1 MELDPVAELTVREI
15 ISDLGLIVVGW
26 YHSHPKFQ
34 PDPSVT
40 DINNQQQYQNLM
52 KDEVSGIEPFVGLI
66 VSTYDLKLP
75 SLESHHQWFNTRYYS
90 DGTRG
95 KKPFSIPMLL
105 ETSVGI
111 FSDIYHDVDA
121 FSSAINM
128 DFLVKKLLELDSDSE
143 SSLKNCIQSEIP
155 SNSNIDNKEKSIRK
169 MNSDGKKIPLG
180 PFEKDNAENSQNQR
194 NVLIS
199 KKRLNHRNVEKEV
212 VAGSNDHYQYQGDDF
227 ENDDIT
233 QPLILRIGVASEIEK
248 RKNQK
253 ELIGTLGQKRSR
265 NSGSESI
272 SMRNGQTNQ
281 GDTTSSMQV
290 PNLEKLTDDMSNQ
303 NQNKNE
309 VMKVDLE
316 NKEEVSDQGRN
327 HVAID
332 APLSTKEHSD
342 DEGSQYIFG
351 IKVPCS
357 SKKIQSS
364 TLSISD
370 KVPISFRAAGGSGY
384 LGEYLSIPLSTDGNL
399 NNISNSDNNND
410 NNDNNN
416 KNFNNDNNNN
426 DNKSNDYDGN
436 NRNDNID
443 KNGNN
448 SFGKESILCE
458 KISNSMNNGNK
469 TTDTIGKMKYNGKTE
484 IATSDDANVGRRSG
498 REIKCR
504 EIYVPEKEKKL
515 KISLPS
521 TSSSSST
528 VGIGSNVKV
537 AGIPKGKKLLI
548 SAKTSSSSHG
558 ISSREL
564 SKSKGILVEF
574 DEQNVV
580 SQKKQRISASA
591 LSHDFL
597 PSPPPLFLKA
607 GKGKILKR
615 NSNSE
620 TNSKSGSGT
629 SFSSTN
635 EKKSNRAITVNSSNS
650 SMKKSINQSKITPVP
665 RGSIKLSQKEAY
677 SQSDSSLSSLA
688 VASKDDDNRTVTI
701 DKRRKER
708 KLQVQKNINF
718 TKKDK
723 NSVQPKNKDES
734 FFDEKNVHSQIEN
747 GNETE
752 LLKRRRKGSVSKS
765 SIDVNSKEL
774 KDMQVEGNI
783 ANKGP
788 KREIEELNKNISM
801 LQKLQSSGN
810 SSEKGRILLCSIH
823 PNFRFLLL
831 GIVSLGF
838 YYAGNPRRMDLN
850 EIWRDGIF
858 RSEKL
863 KGSIRVWA
871 CKLSTSLSSTEKLI
885 DDIIDF
891 LLSCWLDSDEEVSKM
906 PKIGISVKRKKAA
919 VCLHDG
925 GNCHASHPHSHNVS
939 LQQKFLIYKE
949 DRGEIKVTKKRKKK
963 KLVKEK

>member
-1 MELDPVAELTVREI
+1 M
-15 ISDLGLIVVGW
+15 
-26 YHSHPKFQ
+26 
-34 PDPSVT
+34 
-40 DINNQQQYQNLM
+40 
-52 KDEVSGIEPFVGLI
+52 
-66 VSTYDLKLP
+66 
-75 SLESHHQWFNTRYYS
+75 
-90 DGTRG
+90 
-95 KKPFSIPMLL
+95 
-105 ETSVGI
+105 
-111 FSDIYHDVDA
+111 
-121 FSSAINM
+121 
-128 DFLVKKLLELDSDSE
+128 
-143 SSLKNCIQSEIP
+143 
-155 SNSNIDNKEKSIRK
+155 
-169 MNSDGKKIPLG
+169 
-180 PFEKDNAENSQNQR
+180 
-194 NVLIS
+194 
-199 KKRLNHRNVEKEV
+199 
-212 VAGSNDHYQYQGDDF
+212 
-227 ENDDIT
+227 
-233 QPLILRIGVASEIEK
+233 
-248 RKNQK
+248 
-253 ELIGTLGQKRSR
+253 
-265 NSGSESI
+265 
-272 SMRNGQTNQ
+272 
-281 GDTTSSMQV
+281 
-290 PNLEKLTDDMSNQ
+290 
-303 NQNKNE
+303 
-309 VMKVDLE
+309 
-316 NKEEVSDQGRN
+316 
-327 HVAID
+327 
-332 APLSTKEHSD
+332 
-342 DEGSQYIFG
+342 
-351 IKVPCS
+351 
-357 SKKIQSS
+357 
-364 TLSISD
+364 
-370 KVPISFRAAGGSGY
+370 
-384 LGEYLSIPLSTDGNL
+384 
-399 NNISNSDNNND
+399 
-410 NNDNNN
+410 
-416 KNFNNDNNNN
+416 
-426 DNKSNDYDGN
+426 
-436 NRNDNID
+436 
-443 KNGNN
+443 
-448 SFGKESILCE
+448 
-458 KISNSMNNGNK
+458 
-469 TTDTIGKMKYNGKTE
+469 
-484 IATSDDANVGRRSG
+484 
-498 REIKCR
+498 
-504 EIYVPEKEKKL
+504 
-515 KISLPS
+515 
-521 TSSSSST
+521 
-528 VGIGSNVKV
+528 KV

-850 EIWRDGIF
+850 KIWKDDIC

-906 PKIGISVKRKKAA
+906 PKIGIAVKRKKAT